1 MEFDETQRAMEDAI
15 GDFCRRE
22 IEPIIPQLESGE
34 IAAFEIMRRMSDAL
48 DLEGLIRSGAIGDPA
63 IAAILAK
70 ELARVSPGFCL
81 SVVSNMGCGATIA
94 TRGSAELV
102 QRCGI
107 PVLSLKKVGCWAL
120 TEAESGSDAFALK
133 TTVRIEG
140 DEVVLNGSK
149 AFSSNAPAAE
159 VLLIY
164 ARLAGGERG
173 DKSRIF
179 PVVVE
184 RGTPGL
190 ETGPPLEKFGMH
202 ASPTGDIF
210 LDEVRVPR
218 ENLLGDPDRPAR
230 AAAEKTLA
238 GERIVIVAMCLGV
251 IERCLEE
258 AIGHAKERVQ
268 FGKPIA
274 AFQLTQQK
282 LARIYVAQENVR
294 NSMFALIHAQETGKV
309 SERQVSAAKWYATEA
324 AASAALDAMQIMGGA
339 GYLREHAPE
348 RMFRDIKLWTIG
360 GGTSEIQQLTIAK
373 DLLRRYGFA
382 TDLSGGF
389 GIDAGGTEGRSGAAQ
404 DLGPRP

>member
-1 MEFDETQRAMEDAI
+1 MEFDETQKAMEGVI
-15 GDFCRRE
+15 RDFCQRE
-22 IEPIIPQLESGE
+22 IEPCIPKLESGDLPV
-34 IAAFEIMRRMSDAL
+34 FEVMRKMSDAL
-48 DLEGLIRSGAIGDPA
+48 DMAGLIGSGAIADPTVP
-63 IAAILAK
+63 AILAK
-70 ELARVSPGFCL
+70 ELSRVSPGLCL
-81 SVVSNMGCGATIA
+81 SVISNLGCGATIA
-94 TRGSAELV
+94 TRGNPELI

-107 PVLSLKKVGCWAL
+107 PVLSLQKVGCWAL
-120 TEAESGSDAFALK
+120 TESESGSDAFALK
-133 TTVRIEG
+133 TTARIEG

-149 AFSSNAPAAE
+149 AFSSNAPVAD

-164 ARLAGGERG
+164 ARLAGGERA

-210 LDEVRVPR
+210 LDDVRVPR
-218 ENLLGDPDRPAR
+218 GNLLGDPDRPAR
-230 AAAEKTLA
+230 ATAEQTLA
-238 GERIVIVAMCLGV
+238 TERIAIVAMCLGV

-258 AIGHAKERVQ
+258 SISHTTQRVQ

-294 NSMFALIHAQETGKV
+294 NSMFALIRAQETRTV
-309 SERQVSAAKWYATEA
+309 TERQVSAAKWYATEA
-324 AASAALDAMQIMGGA
+324 AVSVALDAMQIMGGA

-348 RMFRDIKLWTIG
+348 RLLRDIKLWTVG
-360 GGTSEIQQLTIAK
+360 GGTSEIQQLTVAK
-373 DLLRRYGFA
+373 DLLRQHGFA
-382 TDLSGGF
+382 IDLSGGF
-389 GIDAGGTEGRSGAAQ
+389 SVDGETA
-404 DLGPRP
+404 

>member
-1 MEFDETQRAMEDAI
+1 MEFDETQQAMEDVI
-15 GDFCRRE
+15 RDFCRRE
-22 IEPIIPQLESGE
+22 LEPIIHQLESGE
-34 IAAFEIMRRMSDAL
+34 ISPFEIMRRMSDAL
-48 DLEGLIRSGAIGDPA
+48 DLEGLISSGAIADPA
-63 IAAILAK
+63 VVAILAK

-81 SVVSNMGCGATIA
+81 SVISNLGCGATIA

-102 QRCGI
+102 KRCGL
-107 PVLSLKKVGCWAL
+107 PVLSLKKAGCWAL
-120 TEAESGSDAFALK
+120 TEPESGSDAFALK
-133 TTVRIEG
+133 TTARIEG
-140 DEVVLNGSK
+140 DEVVLSGSK

-164 ARLAGGERG
+164 ARLAGGERS
-173 DKSRIF
+173 DKRSIY

-210 LDEVRVPR
+210 LDDVRVPR

-230 AAAEKTLA
+230 ATAERTLA
-238 GERIVIVAMCLGV
+238 GERIVIVAMCLGA

-258 AIGHAKERVQ
+258 AVNYATERVQ

-274 AFQLTQQK
+274 AFQLIQQK

-294 NSMFALIHAQETGKV
+294 NSMFALIHAQATGKV
-309 SERQVSAAKWYATEA
+309 SERQVSAAKWYASEA

-348 RMFRDIKLWTIG
+348 RLFRDIKLWTIG

-373 DLLRRYGFA
+373 DLLRQH
-382 TDLSGGF
+382 GF
-389 GIDAGGTEGRSGAAQ
+389 GIDLAGGFSVDGASA
-404 DLGPRP
+404 

>member
-1 MEFDETQRAMEDAI
+1 MDFDETQQAMEEVIRA
-15 GDFCRRE
+15 FCQRE
-22 IEPIIPQLESGE
+22 IEPCISALESGK
-34 IAAFEIMRRMSDAL
+34 ASPFDLMRKMSDAL
-48 DLEGLIRSGAIGDPA
+48 GMEALVSSGAIADPA
-63 IAAILAK
+63 IPAILAK
-70 ELARVSPGFCL
+70 ELARVSPGFAL
-81 SVVSNMGCGATIA
+81 SVISNLGCGATIL
-94 TRGSAELV
+94 TRGGAGLIE
-102 QRCGI
+102 RCGI

-120 TEAESGSDAFALK
+120 TEPESGSDAFALK
-133 TTVRIEG
+133 TTVCIEG

-164 ARLAGGERG
+164 ARLTGGDRD
-173 DKSRIF
+173 DKRRIF

-210 LDEVRVPR
+210 LDDVRVPR
-218 ENLLGDPDRPAR
+218 ENFLGDPDKPAR
-230 AAAEKTLA
+230 ATAEQTLS

-258 AIGHAKERVQ
+258 AIAYAIERVQ

-282 LARIYVAQENVR
+282 LGRMYVAHENVR
-294 NSMFALIHAQETGKV
+294 NSMFELIRAQKAGDVT
-309 SERQVSAAKWYATEA
+309 ERKVSAAKWYATEA
-324 AASAALDAMQIMGGA
+324 AADTALDAMQIMGGA

-348 RMFRDIKLWTIG
+348 RLFRDIKLWTIG
-360 GGTSEIQQLTIAK
+360 GGTNEIQQLTIAK
-373 DLLRRYGFA
+373 DLLRQHGFA
-382 TDLSGGF
+382 IDLAGGF
-389 GIDAGGTEGRSGAAQ
+389 RVDGATV
-404 DLGPRP
+404 

>member
-1 MEFDETQRAMEDAI
+1 MEFDETQQAMEEVI
-15 GDFCRRE
+15 RGFCQHE
-22 IEPIIPQLESGE
+22 IEPCIEELESGK
-34 IAAFEIMRRMSDAL
+34 ASPFELMAKMSDAL
-48 DLEGLIRSGAIGDPA
+48 DMAGLIGSGAIGDPA

-81 SVVSNMGCGATIA
+81 AVISNLGCGATIA

-102 QRCGI
+102 ARCGL

-120 TEAESGSDAFALK
+120 TESESGSDAFSLK
-133 TTVRIEG
+133 TTARIEG

-164 ARLAGGERG
+164 ARLAGGEKN

-202 ASPTGDIF
+202 ISPTGDIF
-210 LDEVRVPR
+210 LDDVRVPR

-230 AAAEKTLA
+230 TTAEQTLA
-238 GERIVIVAMCLGV
+238 SERIVIVAMCLGV
-251 IERCLEE
+251 IERCIEE
-258 AIGHAKERVQ
+258 AIAHAKERVQ

-282 LARIYVAQENVR
+282 FARMYVAQENVR
-294 NSMFALIHAQETGKV
+294 NSMFALIDAQEAGTI
-309 SERQVSAAKWYATEA
+309 SEKQVSAAKWYATEA
-324 AASAALDAMQIMGGA
+324 AAAAALDAMQIMGGA

-348 RMFRDIKLWTIG
+348 RLFRDIKLWTIG

-373 DLLRRYGFA
+373 DLLRQH
-382 TDLSGGF
+382 GF
-389 GIDAGGTEGRSGAAQ
+389 GIDLAGGYRTDDAGA
-404 DLGPRP
+404 

>member
-1 MEFDETQRAMEDAI
+1 MELDETHQAMEDVVQA
-15 GDFCRRE
+15 FCQRE
-22 IEPIIPQLESGE
+22 IEPRIDDLESGRVSP
-34 IAAFEIMRRMSDAL
+34 FEIMRSMSDAL
-48 DLEGLIRSGAIGDPA
+48 DMGGLITSGAIADPVVP
-63 IAAILAK
+63 AILAK
-70 ELARVSPGFCL
+70 QLARVSPGLCL
-81 SVVSNMGCGATIA
+81 SVISNLGCGATIA
-94 TRGSAELV
+94 TRGSADLV
-102 QRCGI
+102 ARCGL

-120 TEAESGSDAFALK
+120 TEPESGSDAFALK
-133 TTVRIEG
+133 TTARIEG

-149 AFSSNAPAAE
+149 AFSSNAPEAE

-164 ARLAGGERG
+164 ARLAGGEAG
-173 DKSRIF
+173 DKRRIF

-210 LDEVRVPR
+210 LDDVRVPR

-230 AAAEKTLA
+230 GTAEQTLA
-238 GERIVIVAMCLGV
+238 SERIVIVAMCLGV
-251 IERCLEE
+251 IERCLDE
-258 AIGHAKERVQ
+258 AIVHARERVQ

-294 NSMFALIHAQETGKV
+294 NSMFALIHAQETRTV

-348 RMFRDIKLWTIG
+348 RMFRDIKLWTVG
-360 GGTSEIQQLTIAK
+360 GGTNEIQQLTIAK
-373 DLLRRYGFA
+373 DLLRQHGFEI
-382 TDLSGGF
+382 DLAGGF
-389 GIDAGGTEGRSGAAQ
+389 RVEGEGA
-404 DLGPRP
+404 